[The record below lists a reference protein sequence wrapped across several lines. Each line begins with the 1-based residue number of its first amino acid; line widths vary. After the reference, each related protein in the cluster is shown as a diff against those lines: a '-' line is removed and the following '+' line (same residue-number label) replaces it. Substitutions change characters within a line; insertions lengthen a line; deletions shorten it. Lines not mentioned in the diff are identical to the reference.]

1 MLEWD
6 RDDYLQKASRQ
17 LRNTNIYENVKLNEN
32 ILTSLVERSNK
43 IFNRLCSL
51 ELIYEKELKYS
62 TYSFKKA
69 TNLGKLYFLPN
80 IHKGLSSV
88 PSIPVISN
96 CGTLTENVSEYL
108 DQILKPVMQESWS
121 YIDDSCKFLKNV
133 KHLGQIS
140 NEAILVTAD
149 AVGLYPSIPHK
160 AVLETLSR
168 RL

>member
-1 MLEWD
+1 MVEWD
-6 RDDYLQKASRQ
+6 RDDYVHKASKQ
-17 LRNTNIYENVKLNEN
+17 LRNTNIYEDVKLNEN

-96 CGTLTENVSEYL
+96 CGTLTEKVSEYL

-121 YIDDSCKFLKNV
+121 YIDDS
-133 KHLGQIS
+133 
-140 NEAILVTAD
+140 
-149 AVGLYPSIPHK
+149 
-160 AVLETLSR
+160 
-168 RL
+168 

>member
-17 LRNTNIYENVKLNEN
+17 LRDTNIYKDVKLNEN

-96 CGTLTENVSEYL
+96 CGTLTEKVSEYL

-121 YIDDSCKFLKNV
+121 YIDDS
-133 KHLGQIS
+133 
-140 NEAILVTAD
+140 
-149 AVGLYPSIPHK
+149 
-160 AVLETLSR
+160 
-168 RL
+168 

>member
-1 MLEWD
+1 MVEWD

-17 LRNTNIYENVKLNEN
+17 LRDTNIYKDVKLNEN

-80 IHKGLSSV
+80 IHKYLSSA
-88 PSIPVISN
+88 PTIPIISN
-96 CGTLTENVSEYL
+96 CGTLTEVSKYL
-108 DQILKPVMQESWS
+108 DHVLKPVMQESWS
-121 YIDDSCKFLKNV
+121 YIEDS
-133 KHLGQIS
+133 
-140 NEAILVTAD
+140 
-149 AVGLYPSIPHK
+149 
-160 AVLETLSR
+160 
-168 RL
+168 

>member
-1 MLEWD
+1 MVEWD
-6 RDDYLQKASRQ
+6 RDDYVHKASKQ
-17 LRNTNIYENVKLNEN
+17 LRNTNIYEDVKLNEN

-80 IHKGLSSV
+80 IHKCLNSV

-96 CGTLTENVSEYL
+96 CGTLTEKVSKYL
-108 DQILKPVMQESWS
+108 DHILKPVMQESWS
-121 YIDDSCKFLKNV
+121 YIEDS
-133 KHLGQIS
+133 
-140 NEAILVTAD
+140 
-149 AVGLYPSIPHK
+149 
-160 AVLETLSR
+160 
-168 RL
+168 

>member
-17 LRNTNIYENVKLNEN
+17 LRDTNIYENVKLNEN

-80 IHKGLSSV
+80 IHKCLSSA
-88 PSIPVISN
+88 PTIPVISN
-96 CGTLTENVSEYL
+96 CGTLTEVSKYL
-108 DQILKPVMQESWS
+108 DHVLKPVMQESWS
-121 YIDDSCKFLKNV
+121 YIEDS
-133 KHLGQIS
+133 
-140 NEAILVTAD
+140 
-149 AVGLYPSIPHK
+149 
-160 AVLETLSR
+160 
-168 RL
+168 